1 MKPLLPLTFALLLA
15 ACGEGEPLTPPDARL
30 PDGSRYRGEL
40 VDGLLQGPGRL
51 DYNNGT
57 WFEGQFK
64 DGQPEGQGEWHGP
77 NGLVYVGE
85 FRAGLFHG
93 QGRLAYGNGTTYEGG
108 FAHNQFDGE
117 GTLRQGGVTYRGQF
131 HSDKYQGFGILE
143 WPDGSNHQGLFSAG
157 QPDGEGV
164 RTDEAG
170 NRFSGRFHRG
180 QLDGQGAYQGE
191 DGSHYIGEFKN
202 GLFDGKGRFSSADG
216 DVWSGRFKE
225 GNLAG
230 QGEFIG
236 ADGSHYQGHFK
247 HWRYQGEGKL
257 SLADGSRYQGH
268 FNDGLYSGSG
278 SLTLPGG
285 KHESGVWQDGTRIRD
300 EQGKALPDPLE
311 LGLLAQGRLLDQAID
326 ALPASTPEVELYSIA
341 LAGDGR
347 QSVFLREADYVSK
360 LLAERFG
367 AFGQITLVNH
377 REHMADRPLATRE
390 SLSRA
395 IRAVARRSGPE
406 DLVFLYLTSHGSPTH
421 ELALEQ
427 PGLQL
432 GHLPAQELAS
442 LLAPLKD
449 RYKVLVI
456 SACYSGGFIP
466 PLKDE
471 RTLIMTA
478 ARSDRVSFGCSE
490 ENDFTYFGRAL
501 FADAFSETDD
511 LERAFGIAKEKVAE
525 REKADDFEASEPQIW
540 APKAVT
546 TRWRALREHQAEE
559 ALTAQR
565 AAGPDKTAR
574 SH

>member
-1 MKPLLPLTFALLLA
+1 MKPLLPLTLALLLT

-64 DGQPEGQGEWHGP
+64 DGQPEGRGEWHGP
-77 NGLVYVGE
+77 NGLVYVGD

-93 QGRLAYGNGTTYEGG
+93 QGLLSYGNGTTYEGG
-108 FAHNQFDGE
+108 FAHNQFEGE
-117 GTLRQGGVTYRGQF
+117 GTLRQGGATYRGQF
-131 HSDKYQGFGILE
+131 HNDRYHGFGNLE
-143 WPDGSNHQGLFSAG
+143 WPDGSNHQGRFNAG

-170 NRFSGRFHRG
+170 NRFSGRFSRG
-180 QLDGQGAYQGE
+180 QLEGQGSYQGE
-191 DGSHYIGEFKN
+191 DGSHYIGDFKN
-202 GLFDGKGRFSSADG
+202 GLFDGKGRFTSADG
-216 DVWSGRFKE
+216 DVWSGPFKE
-225 GNLAG
+225 GGLVG

-236 ADGSHYQGHFK
+236 ADGSHYDGHFR

-278 SLTLPGG
+278 SLTRADG
-285 KHESGVWQDGTRIRD
+285 KREAGAWQDGTRIRD
-300 EQGKALPDPLE
+300 EQGKALPNPLE
-311 LGLLAQGRLLDQAID
+311 IGLLAQGKLLDQALD
-326 ALPASTPEVELYSIA
+326 AVPASTSAVELYSLS

-360 LLAERFG
+360 LLADRFG
-367 AFGQITLVNH
+367 AHGQVTLVNH
-377 REHMADRPLATRE
+377 RDHMADRPLATRE
-390 SLSRA
+390 TLSRA
-395 IRAVARRSGPE
+395 VQAIARRSGPE
-406 DLVFLYLTSHGSPTH
+406 DLVFIYLTSHGSPQH

-432 GHLPAQELAS
+432 GDLPAQELAD
-442 LLAPLKD
+442 LLVPLKD

-471 RTLIMTA
+471 KTLIMTA

-511 LERAFGIAKEKVAE
+511 LERAFGIAREKVAE
-525 REKADDFEASEPQIW
+525 REQADDFEASEPQIW

-546 TRWRALREHQAEE
+546 AHWRVLRERQAEQ
-559 ALTAQR
+559 ALTAQSAR
-565 AAGPDKTAR
+565 GADKTAR

>member
-1 MKPLLPLTFALLLA
+1 MKPLLPLTLALLLA

-64 DGQPEGQGEWHGP
+64 DGQPDGRGEWHGP
-77 NGLVYVGE
+77 NGLVYSGE
-85 FRAGLFHG
+85 FKAGLFHG
-93 QGRLAYGNGTTYEGG
+93 QGRLDYGNGTTYEGG

-117 GTLRQGGVTYRGQF
+117 GTLRQGGITYRGQF
-131 HSDKYQGFGILE
+131 RNDKYQGFGSLE
-143 WPDGSNHQGLFSAG
+143 WPDGSNYQGLFSAG
-157 QPDGEGV
+157 TPDGEGV

-170 NRFSGRFHRG
+170 NRFSGRFKRG
-180 QLDGQGAYQGE
+180 QLQGQGAYQGE
-191 DGSHYIGEFKN
+191 DGSHYIGEFKDS
-202 GLFDGKGRFSSADG
+202 LFDGKGRFTSADG
-216 DVWSGRFKE
+216 DIWSGRFKE
-225 GNLAG
+225 GDLVG
-230 QGEFIG
+230 EGEFIG

-268 FNDGLYSGSG
+268 FNDGLYSGTG
-278 SLTLPGG
+278 KLTLADGT
-285 KHESGVWQDGTRIRD
+285 HEAGVWQDGTRIRD

-311 LGLLAQGRLLDQAID
+311 VGLLAQGGLLQRAID
-326 ALPASTPEVELYSIA
+326 AVPASTPEVELYSIS

-347 QSVFLREADYVSK
+347 QSVFLREADYVSR

-367 AFGQITLVNH
+367 AHGQITLVNH
-377 REHMADRPLATRE
+377 REHMTDRPLATRE
-390 SLSRA
+390 SLARS
-395 IRAVARRSGPE
+395 IQAVARRSGPE
-406 DLVFLYLTSHGSPTH
+406 DLVFIYLTSHGSPTH

-427 PGLQL
+427 PGLL
-432 GHLPAQELAS
+432 LDHLPAQELAN
-442 LLAPLKD
+442 LLEPLED

-471 RTLIMTA
+471 KTLIMTA

-511 LERAFGIAKEKVAE
+511 LERAFSISKEKVAE

-540 APKAVT
+540 APKAVIA
-546 TRWRALREHQAEE
+546 RWRALREHQAEQ
-559 ALTAQR
+559 ALTAQSS
-565 AAGPDKTAR
+565 ANADKTAR
-574 SH
+574 NH